1 MTLDNLIKDIEVL
14 QIVGDS
20 NVKVEDIMT
29 DCEITTQNAAYFCY
43 QGVNVDGHNFFDQ
56 AVSNGAK
63 VLFVERILPTDT
75 LQIRVKNVRQIIA
88 KVCSNFYH
96 NPDKQLKIIGIT
108 GTNGKTTTSYILKSI
123 LHSANKSVGVI
134 GTTAIYINDT
144 FYPTTLTTPDPKQL
158 FHTFRQM
165 VDAGVEY
172 VAMEISAHAIDL
184 YKVYGVD
191 FEVGVFTNL
200 TQDHLDYFKDM
211 STYAATKQKFLTKS
225 YCKNCVINV
234 DDKYG
239 RDYFHLCDTNK
250 FTYAIMNPSDVFALN
265 IKMDLEGSCFIVN
278 LFDDI
283 LNCDIALA
291 GKFNVY
297 NTLGA
302 ITCAKIL
309 GIDNRS
315 IIKGIEN
322 ITQVA
327 GRFNVLDIN
336 APFKVV
342 VDYAHTPDGVE
353 NILKNI
359 KALTKG
365 KIVTVFGC
373 GGNRDTTKRPIMGQI
388 ATKYSDTTIITS
400 DNPRFE
406 NPYNIIEQIKQG
418 VDIKKDVF
426 VIENRKEAIIKAL
439 NSAFLNDVVVVLG
452 KGYEDYQ
459 EINGIKYPFSDSQVV
474 YDYIKGLS
482 RNIGAK

>member
-1 MTLDNLIKDIEVL
+1 MTLDSLIKDIEVL

-20 NVKVEDIMT
+20 NIDVQDIMT
-29 DCEITTQNAAYFCY
+29 DCEINTQNSAYFCY

-56 AVSNGAK
+56 AVQNGAK

-96 NPDKQLKIIGIT
+96 NPDKKLKIIGIT

-123 LHSANKSVGVI
+123 LQSANKSVGVI

-158 FHTFRQM
+158 FHTFGQM
-165 VDAGVEY
+165 ADAGVEY

-184 YKVYGVD
+184 YKVYGVE

-211 STYAATKQKFLTKS
+211 STYAATKQKFLTTT

-265 IKMDLEGSCFIVN
+265 IKMDLEGSSFIVN

-315 IIKGIEN
+315 IIKGVEN

-365 KIVTVFGC
+365 KIITVFGC
-373 GGNRDTTKRPIMGQI
+373 GGNRDTLKRPIMGQI

-418 VDIKKDVF
+418 VDIQKDVF

-439 NSAFLNDVVVVLG
+439 NSAFLNDVVVILG
-452 KGYEDYQ
+452 KGCEDYQ